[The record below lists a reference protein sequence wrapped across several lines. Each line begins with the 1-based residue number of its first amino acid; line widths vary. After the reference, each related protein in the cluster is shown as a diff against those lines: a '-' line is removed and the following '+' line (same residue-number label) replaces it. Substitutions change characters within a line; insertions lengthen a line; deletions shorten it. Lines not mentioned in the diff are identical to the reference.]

1 MYNPNCEEGFV
12 TFHGIDKGYPE
23 NKNIYVEERD
33 SYGSKRIY
41 PICPKGRLFARL
53 VGTKT
58 LTLEVIETIKK
69 LGYTIIEEGKI
80 L

>member
-12 TFHGIDKGYPE
+12 TFHGIDKSYPE
-23 NKNIYVEERD
+23 NKIIYVEERD
-33 SYGSKRIY
+33 NFGSKRIY
-41 PICPKGRLFARL
+41 PICPKGRLFAKL
-53 VGTKT
+53 AGTT
-58 LTLEVIETIKK
+58 TFTPQAIDLIKK

>member
-23 NKNIYVEERD
+23 NKIIYVEERD
-33 SYGSKRIY
+33 NYGSKRIY

-53 VGTKT
+53 AGKKT

>member
-1 MYNPNCEEGFV
+1 MDEA
-12 TFHGIDKGYPE
+12 YPE
-23 NKNIYVEERD
+23 NKIIYIEERD
-33 SYGSKRIY
+33 NYGSKRIY

-53 VGTKT
+53 AGTKT

-69 LGYTIIEEGKI
+69 LGYTIVQEGKI